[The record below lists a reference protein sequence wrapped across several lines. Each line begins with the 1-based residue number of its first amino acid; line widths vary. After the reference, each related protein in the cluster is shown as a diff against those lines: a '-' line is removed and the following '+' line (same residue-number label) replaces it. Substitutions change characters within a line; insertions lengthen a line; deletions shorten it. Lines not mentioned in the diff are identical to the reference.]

1 MMERC
6 VLKYGLLAATLSCAI
21 WLTGCPVDCG
31 EPPNVVAAT
40 YMERVNCDELN
51 MCVIDDQMDMV
62 TVEPDP
68 EDANRMFFRST
79 LREIEGFAF
88 FCGLTANYRIPMD
101 RYEEEGSM
109 TFTQDALSYRRVTSY
124 AGANVTG
131 SCTGTASRAG
141 PPGPPEPVGM
151 CGDGAGGTG
160 GSGGSGGCVPFAT
173 DVGGTEAAPVVWE
186 ERYTCIDDFG
196 TCIGDENTAV
206 TLELVQNA
214 QRIDWEIAAGVGQE
228 SEYSGEL
235 CDTSFEWSSQ
245 PMTESED
252 GCWEFT
258 ADRFNKRSFG
268 AGFYCIGSGSKGVGS
283 TPEPTPTCEEI
294 AAANVDFTACPLAP
308 PASPIQGD
316 PADCDGTLQVE
327 TMSNNVACTAPDVG
341 PCDGCNAYCLGNGFP
356 LGSTEESCGGG
367 FCQCGCTYCRP
378 G

>member
-1 MMERC
+1 MVQKR
-6 VLKYGLLAATLSCAI
+6 VLKYGLLGAMLACSI

-31 EPPNVVAAT
+31 EPPNLVAAT

-62 TVEPDP
+62 MVEPDP

-79 LREIEGFAF
+79 LREIEGFAL
-88 FCGLTANYRIPMD
+88 FCGLTANYRIPTD

-109 TFTQDALSYRRVTSY
+109 TFTQDALSYRRVTNY

-131 SCTGTASRAG
+131 SCTGTASRSG
-141 PPGPPEPVGM
+141 PPGPPDPVGM

-173 DVGGTEAAPVVWE
+173 DVGGTEAAPAVWE
-186 ERYTCIDDFG
+186 ERYTCIDDSG
-196 TCIGDENTAV
+196 TCIGEENTEV

-214 QRIDWEIAAGVGQE
+214 QRIDWKIAAGLGQD
-228 SEYSGEL
+228 SEYEGDL
-235 CDTSFEWSSQ
+235 CDTSFEWSSK
-245 PMTESED
+245 PMTDSEE

-268 AGFYCIGSGSKGVGS
+268 TGFFCIGSGSKGAGS
-283 TPEPTPTCEEI
+283 TPVPTPTCEEI
-294 AAANVDFTACPLAP
+294 AALNVDFTACPLPP

-316 PADCDGTLQVE
+316 PADCDGTVQFE
-327 TMSNNVACTAPDVG
+327 SMTSDITCTPPE
-341 PCDGCNAYCLGNGFP
+341 PCDGCNDYCLRNGFP
-356 LGSTEESCGGG
+356 YGGTGETCSGLVCDCSCS
-367 FCQCGCTYCRP
+367 YCRP